1 MQKLVIK
8 DLYVETIDKKP
19 ILKGVNLVINDGD
32 MVALLGPN
40 GHGKSTLINTI
51 MGNPN
56 YVITKG
62 EIYFNGED
70 LLKMSVDERARK
82 GIFLCFQNP
91 CEIPGVINAEF
102 LKSAINERS
111 GETLSFY
118 KFYKLLNQ
126 ACEDLKIPLEM
137 VNRSL
142 NENFSGGEKKRNE
155 ILQMKVLNPSFV
167 MLDEVDSGLDV
178 DAINVVSK
186 QINEQKEK
194 GSSFLVIS
202 HYARLFDLIKPNR
215 AVVMINGRFVLD
227 GDPSIINRIDSE
239 GYEWIE
245 NELGISIEKE
255 DKEKPIVLETCAVK
269 VNNQ

>member
-70 LLKMSVDERARK
+70 LLKMSVDERATK

-111 GETLSFY
+111 GEKLSFY
-118 KFYKLLNQ
+118 KFYKLL
-126 ACEDLKIPLEM
+126 L
-137 VNRSL
+137 L
-142 NENFSGGEKKRNE
+142 NED
-155 ILQMKVLNPSFV
+155 I
-167 MLDEVDSGLDV
+167 
-178 DAINVVSK
+178 
-186 QINEQKEK
+186 
-194 GSSFLVIS
+194 
-202 HYARLFDLIKPNR
+202 
-215 AVVMINGRFVLD
+215 
-227 GDPSIINRIDSE
+227 
-239 GYEWIE
+239 
-245 NELGISIEKE
+245 
-255 DKEKPIVLETCAVK
+255 
-269 VNNQ
+269 